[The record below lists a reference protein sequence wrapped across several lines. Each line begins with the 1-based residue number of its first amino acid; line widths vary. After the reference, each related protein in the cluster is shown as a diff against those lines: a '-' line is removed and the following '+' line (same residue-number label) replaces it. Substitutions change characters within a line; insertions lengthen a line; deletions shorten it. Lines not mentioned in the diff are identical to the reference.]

1 MSWSFYAQAEPA
13 KVVDALED
21 AADAQLEAQPFDSW
35 DDDVAKQQFVAVSA
49 AGNIAKLI
57 DAEKVNASVSGH
69 AGHGPGQVDS
79 ISVSVAGQTPPP
91 PVKK

>member
-1 MSWSFYAQAEPA
+1 M
-13 KVVDALED
+13 
-21 AADAQLEAQPFDSW
+21 
-35 DDDVAKQQFVAVSA
+35 SA

-79 ISVSVAGQTPPP
+79 ISVLSV
-91 PVKK
+91 V